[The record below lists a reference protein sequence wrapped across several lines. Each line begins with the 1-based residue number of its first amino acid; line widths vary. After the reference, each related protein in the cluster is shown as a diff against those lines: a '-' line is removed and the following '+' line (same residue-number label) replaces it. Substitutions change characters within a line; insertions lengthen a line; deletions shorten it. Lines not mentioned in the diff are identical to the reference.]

1 MSDDSRIID
10 ADIIRAAYADKVK
23 ETFMVFAENLSGGQA
38 ERLSKDRFLR
48 SLDLVRKAR
57 DLALDAISEVAGE
70 TQAAG
75 IEGAAKRA
83 ETPTE
88 RLSVEDQ
95 AMIDAAVG
103 GTTGV
108 AKPPLRAPIRLR

>member
-1 MSDDSRIID
+1 MTDDSPSID

-38 ERLSKDRFLR
+38 EKLSKERFLR

-57 DLALDAISEVAGE
+57 DMALDVIREGAGE
-70 TQAAG
+70 PQAPG
-75 IEGAAKRA
+75 IEGTQKRDAA
-83 ETPTE
+83 PTE
-88 RLSVEDQ
+88 RLSAEDQ

-108 AKPPLRAPIRLR
+108 AKPLLREPIRLR